1 MSTGYFITGTD
12 TGVGKTHMAL
22 ALIQALRAAGRRVA
36 AMKPI
41 ASGCQVTN
49 EGLRNDDAL
58 QLQAAANVV
67 IPYQQLNPY
76 AFAPSIAPHIAARQN
91 GQAIDIQ
98 RIVVGY
104 HEIAAQADIVIVEGV
119 GGWQVPI
126 DERHTTVDLAK
137 ALGLPVI
144 LVVGLRLGCLNHA
157 LLTFDAILHA
167 NLPLAG
173 WIANQ
178 IAPDTLAL
186 EDIIATLAARI
197 EAPLLGRVPWL
208 PGASA
213 ATASKCL
220 DVTNL

>member
-1 MSTGYFITGTD
+1 MEEAQDG
-12 TGVGKTHMAL
+12 
-22 ALIQALRAAGRRVA
+22 
-36 AMKPI
+36 
-41 ASGCQVTN
+41 
-49 EGLRNDDAL
+49 DAED
-58 QLQAAANVV
+58 A
-67 IPYQQLNPY
+67 
-76 AFAPSIAPHIAARQN
+76 
-91 GQAIDIQ
+91 
-98 RIVVGY
+98 
-104 HEIAAQADIVIVEGV
+104 
-119 GGWQVPI
+119 
-126 DERHTTVDLAK
+126 VDLAK